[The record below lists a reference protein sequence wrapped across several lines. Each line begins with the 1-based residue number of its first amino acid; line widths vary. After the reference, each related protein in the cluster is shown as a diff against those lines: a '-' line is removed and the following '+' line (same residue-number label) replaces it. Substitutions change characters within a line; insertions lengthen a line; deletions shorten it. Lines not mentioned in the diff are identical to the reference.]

1 MGSCSLTE
9 AEVGG
14 RTHLEA
20 AQLLQLLGAQR
31 LGVQPLNP
39 ARQGRHLVAVVKT
52 TGGAAGEDPPLAWP
66 RPLQKGAGL
75 KEAIRGPL

>member
-1 MGSCSLTE
+1 ME
-9 AEVGG
+9 AGVRG

-20 AQLLQLLGAQR
+20 AQLLQLLGTQR

-39 ARQGRHLVAVVKT
+39 ARQGRHLVAVVKA
-52 TGGAAGEDPPLAWP
+52 TGGGAGEDPPPAWP

-75 KEAIRGPL
+75 REANRGPL